1 LAQFTIYNENGEILR
16 IGSCPE
22 SMVDIQ
28 AQEGEFML
36 PVEATLDQHKVVDG
50 QVVDKTQ
57 EEFNEYRIVQQSM
70 RKPFV
75 VGTETDKE
83 LNQIISNHFYGLVD
97 VVQWR
102 VENYALLR
110 KAFYL
115 SVDNFIDAQVKKKY
129 KKKYGTDGDSQE
141 EAYLDQC
148 ESVKLRFP
156 KEYKHI

>member
-1 LAQFTIYNENGEILR
+1 MAQFTIYNENGEILR

-75 VGTETDKE
+75 VGTETDEE
-83 LNQIISNHFYGLVD
+83 LSQTISEHFYGLVD
-97 VVQWR
+97 PEQYRIEHYVWIR
-102 VENYALLR
+102 E
-110 KAFYL
+110 KFYPHIGDYL
-115 SVDNFIDAQVKKKY
+115 DAQVKSRSTKDDERIKGKEQLATY
-129 KKKYGTDGDSQE
+129 D
-141 EAYLDQC
+141 AAC
-148 ESVKLRFP
+148 WAVKERFP
-156 KEYKHI
+156 KE